1 MLIIDNATVHELLDM
16 KSCIEVQDEAF
27 RGLPT
32 GRSIHRPRVDLY
44 YPCDRD
50 DGYFRWGTMEGANGD
65 FFAIRMKS
73 DIVTWPSDANGNVTE
88 EKYCVE
94 PGTFCGLILLMS
106 TRNGEPLALINDGVL
121 QHMRVGGGAG
131 IGVKYLSRDDAQ
143 VVGMIGSGGM
153 ARTYLEAFC
162 CVRKIR
168 RAQVYS
174 PSRAH
179 REEYAKEM
187 SAQLGIEV
195 VPVDSARAA
204 LQGADI
210 VSACT
215 DAIVPVLDA
224 AWLEP
229 GMHVTNLNHHEIPNE
244 AASRFD
250 VFMRQ
255 GTSGL
260 EFADSERFQARRGQS
275 PAAYLGGTTEEL
287 KRLPPASPP
296 PKGWGTTGTAK
307 LPDFADFVTGAC
319 AGRTDAK
326 QISFYAN
333 TGNQGLQ
340 FSSVGGWVYKKA
352 REQKRGREIP
362 TEWFL
367 QDIRD

>member
-1 MLIIDNATVHELLDM
+1 MLIIDNATVADLLDM
-16 KSCIEVQDEAF
+16 KSCIDVQDEAF
-27 RGLPT
+27 RGLT
-32 GRSIHRPRVDLY
+32 SGRSIHRPRVDLY

-73 DIVTWPSDANGNVTE
+73 DIVTWPRDRNGNVTE
-88 EKYCVE
+88 EKYCVT
-94 PGTFCGLILLMS
+94 PGTFCGLILLIS

-131 IGVKYLSRDDAQ
+131 IGAKYLARDDAH

-162 CVRKIR
+162 CVRDIR
-168 RAQVYS
+168 RAQVFS
-174 PSRAH
+174 PSREH
-179 REEYAKEM
+179 REAYAAEM
-187 SAQLGIEV
+187 RAKLGIEV
-195 VPVDSARAA
+195 VPVGSARAA
-204 LQGADI
+204 VQGADI

-215 DAIVPVLDA
+215 DAIVPVFEA

-229 GMHVTNLNHHEIPNE
+229 GMHVTNLNHHEVPND
-244 AASRFD
+244 AAERFD

-260 EFADSERFQARRGQS
+260 EFAESERFQARRGQS
-275 PAAYLGGTTEEL
+275 PAAYLGGTAEEL
-287 KRLPPASPP
+287 KRLPPAMPP
-296 PKGWGTTGTAK
+296 PKGYGKSGTAK
-307 LPDFADFVTGAC
+307 LPDFADFVSGKASGC
-319 AGRTDAK
+319 TDSK

-333 TGNQGLQ
+333 AGNQGLQ
-340 FSSVGGWVYKKA
+340 FSSVGGWVYTQA
-352 REQKRGREIP
+352 RAQGRGREIP